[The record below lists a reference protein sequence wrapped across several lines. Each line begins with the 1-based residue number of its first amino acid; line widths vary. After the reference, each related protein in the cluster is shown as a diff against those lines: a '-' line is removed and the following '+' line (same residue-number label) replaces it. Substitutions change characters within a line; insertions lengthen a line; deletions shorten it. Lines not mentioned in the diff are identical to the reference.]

1 MNMIK
6 RYIVWFVVLI
16 FVASLLA
23 YTMTYTVRFT
33 ESAVV
38 TRFGKALVEEDGSNP
53 KGEPGAHLKWF
64 YPVDSVTKY
73 DTRMRFLQARSETQ
87 QTADNFQIVIEGFAT
102 YRVSDPLSFYRRF
115 SSAGPRAIDH
125 FREAEG
131 LLRSRLRSALGE
143 TSKYRMDELFDPTV
157 GGSKLGQL
165 EDTVLQLMSG
175 GIGDEGSVRAGES
188 LADYGIEVTMVGID
202 RLVLPEL
209 TTKSVMDR
217 MEGNRN
223 RLASE
228 YTSEGAAIA
237 QTIKASAE
245 ADAERIRA
253 FAQSRAKEIIAQ
265 GEQEAA
271 IYLAEQQEHPE
282 LAIYLQNLELMR
294 DALARK
300 VTLVLSTDTFG
311 MQLFN
316 PGVAE
321 KLSRGELPVR
331 IPTADELDITS
342 AIDGEG
348 SP

>member
-16 FVASLLA
+16 FVGAMLA

-38 TRFGKALVEEDGSNP
+38 TRFGKAVVGSDGSNP

-143 TSKYRMDELFDPTV
+143 TSKYQMDELFNPTV

-165 EDTVLQLMSG
+165 ENTVLELMSG
-175 GIGDEGSVRAGES
+175 GIGGEGGVRSGEA

-202 RLVLPEL
+202 RVVLPET
-209 TTKSVMDR
+209 TTKAVMDR
-217 MEGNRN
+217 MGGNRN

-228 YTSEGAAIA
+228 YTSEGAALA
-237 QTIKASAE
+237 QAIKASAN

-271 IYLAEQQEHPE
+271 QYLAQQNTHPE
-282 LAIYLQNLELMR
+282 LAIFLQNLELMR

-311 MQLFN
+311 LQMFN
-316 PGVAE
+316 PGTA
-321 KLSRGELPVR
+321 KGLDRGELPVH
-331 IPTADELDITS
+331 IPTADELDVS
-342 AIDGEG
+342 AVDGG
-348 SP
+348 GDQP